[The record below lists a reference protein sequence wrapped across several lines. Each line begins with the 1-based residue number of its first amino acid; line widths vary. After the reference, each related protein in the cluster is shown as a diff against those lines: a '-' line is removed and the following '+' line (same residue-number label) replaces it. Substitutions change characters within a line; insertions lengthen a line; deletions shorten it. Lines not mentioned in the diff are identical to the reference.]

1 MIGWR
6 ARRGFLVPPGN
17 PMVELEM
24 MPWVPPGVSLHSSC
38 LVATGSTGTLT
49 DQEERTR
56 SELSRYIR
64 AIA

>member
-6 ARRGFLVPPGN
+6 ARRGLLVPPGN

-24 MPWVPPGVSLHSSC
+24 MPWVPPGVSLHFSR

>member
-17 PMVELEM
+17 PTVELETRQL
-24 MPWVPPGVSLHSSC
+24 VPPGVSLHFLR
-38 LVATGSTGTLT
+38 LVATGPTGTLM

-64 AIA
+64 AIV

>member
-6 ARRGFLVPPGN
+6 ARGGFLVPPGK
-17 PMVELEM
+17 PTVELEM
-24 MPWVPPGVSLHSSC
+24 MRWVPPGVSLHVSR
-38 LVATGSTGTLT
+38 LVATGPTGTLT